1 MRYTTEYKDQA
12 RARLVEAS
20 GRYAKQHG
28 FGSSGMADLAAA
40 AGVTTGSLYKH
51 FNGKSD
57 LFVAL
62 ITAELRRTADLY
74 DGIDPADT
82 ERVSRALAGYLSL
95 SHVQQPEAGCPLPTL
110 ACEVAR
116 ADELVKE
123 AFERGVQAIHANLYS
138 LTKDAD
144 TAWAVMAQNVGAVML
159 ARCMQSEALQREL
172 LNAVRRA
179 GEQLMSANESA
190 QKSGRC

>member
-1 MRYTTEYKDQA
+1 MRYTTEYKDQV

-28 FGSSGMADLAAA
+28 FDSSCMADLAAA

-62 ITAELRRTADLY
+62 ITAELQRTADLY
-74 DGIDPADT
+74 NGIDPADT
-82 ERVSRALAGYLSL
+82 QQVLRALAGYLSL
-95 SHVQQPEAGCPLPTL
+95 GHVHQPGVGCPLPSL
-110 ACEVAR
+110 ASEVAR
-116 ADELVKE
+116 AGDEVKE
-123 AFERGVQAIHANLYS
+123 AFEKGVQAIHANVNA
-138 LTKDAD
+138 LTGDPG

-159 ARCMQSEALQREL
+159 ARGMHSEALQHEF
-172 LNAVRRA
+172 LNAVRQA
-179 GEQLMSANESA
+179 GKQLITS
-190 QKSGRC
+190 KSTFIAE